1 MNEKTNRAL
10 EWLLARGS
18 ESSTWRGLILAVAGI
33 IGWELST
40 SKAEAITNAG
50 IAIVGVIN
58 IFRQGS
64 PTKSQVADALETKQD
79 K

>member
-1 MNEKTNRAL
+1 M
-10 EWLLARGS
+10 
-18 ESSTWRGLILAVAGI
+18 AGI